1 MHIVDDS
8 EVNRVLSFPVL
19 IEAIEAAHRRPK
31 IAVHDSYL
39 GDDKGQQLV
48 TRSAVDA
55 GRFMMTKLYTSF
67 PGNLAHGKL
76 PAVQAVCVLFDGN
89 DGRPLA
95 VMDAAEITH
104 WKTAAD
110 SALGAKHLA
119 RPDVETLLVVGA
131 GEMAHW
137 LVRGHRTVRPS
148 LKRVRIW
155 NRTIARAE
163 ELAAPTLILHG
174 THDDSVPIRLS
185 QALRDARPG
194 LVSLETFEA
203 GHTLSWNSDPDR
215 WQSAVIVWLAAHVPS

>member
-95 VMDAAEITH
+95 VMDAAAI
-104 WKTAAD
+104 
-110 SALGAKHLA
+110 SLA
-119 RPDVETLLVVGA
+119 RENKLPIVVFNIHEPGAFTAVMKGEGRFTTVVE
-131 GEMAHW
+131 
-137 LVRGHRTVRPS
+137 
-148 LKRVRIW
+148 
-155 NRTIARAE
+155 N
-163 ELAAPTLILHG
+163 
-174 THDDSVPIRLS
+174 
-185 QALRDARPG
+185 
-194 LVSLETFEA
+194 
-203 GHTLSWNSDPDR
+203 
-215 WQSAVIVWLAAHVPS
+215 